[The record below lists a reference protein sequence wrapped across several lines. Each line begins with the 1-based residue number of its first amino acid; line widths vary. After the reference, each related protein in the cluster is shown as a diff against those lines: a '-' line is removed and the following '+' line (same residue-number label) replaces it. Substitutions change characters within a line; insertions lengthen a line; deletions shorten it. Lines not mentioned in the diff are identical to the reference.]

1 MTKEGCYKK
10 ERKQIMYKK
19 LFTIIFALLMFAL
32 ISSNITQAQT
42 TKAKVVYPMFSIS
55 PVGGVQ
61 FPIAS
66 LNDNYKTSWNAGV
79 DFSLKF
85 NRETSLYLY
94 AGYHDMPSSDASTHP
109 GASVI
114 QITAGPRYIFTSQAI
129 KAQFFIE
136 GGMGVYIFGTK
147 EFTTTGT
154 DPSVI
159 VPSTSNVNFGINVGP
174 GVTIPLGKSV
184 DIIIKSKLHDMFMDG
199 DSKIF
204 ITALLGIDFRL

>member
-1 MTKEGCYKK
+1 
-10 ERKQIMYKK
+10 
-19 LFTIIFALLMFAL
+19 
-32 ISSNITQAQT
+32 
-42 TKAKVVYPMFSIS
+42 
-55 PVGGVQ
+55 
-61 FPIAS
+61 
-66 LNDNYKTSWNAGV
+66 
-79 DFSLKF
+79 
-85 NRETSLYLY
+85 
-94 AGYHDMPSSDASTHP
+94 
-109 GASVI
+109 
-114 QITAGPRYIFTSQAI
+114 
-129 KAQFFIE
+129 
-136 GGMGVYIFGTK
+136 MGVYIFGTK